1 MDSAWAWPLAMVT
14 SVVIVM
20 LVGSLGTPATRRHKI
35 QVEELRAR
43 GNEEYRALA
52 DKYEALAKQSNDA
65 LATMRADCAALRE
78 TVDSIERMMREVS

>member
-35 QVEELRAR
+35 KVEELRAK

-52 DKYEALAKQSNDA
+52 DKYEALAKQSNDT
-65 LATMRADCAALRE
+65 LVTMQADCATLRQ